1 MRMLTDVGKFLE
13 KQALVSDLR
22 ECVALEYYEDSL
34 GAALPLECLSA
45 HKPDRGKCFSLSL
58 PLQLPAELAA
68 FLSKHPAESEQL
80 KTDLKAMHVELA
92 SASAGDKLRAPAA
105 HSLLYSYVQYMLSY
119 SYYCTHC
126 RSVQVDMGDARQGT
140 SPLAHR
146 VR

>member
-1 MRMLTDVGKFLE
+1 MRMLADVGKFLE

-45 HKPDRGKCFSLSL
+45 HKPKGKCFPLSL

-80 KTDLKAMHVELA
+80 KTDLKAMQVELA
-92 SASAGDKLRAPAA
+92 SASVSAGDKLRAPAT
-105 HSLLYSYVQYMLSY
+105 HSLSLSAVLG
-119 SYYCTHC
+119 STC
-126 RSVQVDMGDARQGT
+126 
-140 SPLAHR
+140 
-146 VR
+146 